1 MVVVDET
8 DAQKRQRQKSEDE
21 ISLSDTTGR
30 ISQAGFSRDVAAGL
44 RQDSIQ
50 MAKQLAVASKR
61 FSALINTDKVS
72 TKKTVH

>member
-8 DAQKRQRQKSEDE
+8 DAQKKQRQKSEE
-21 ISLSDTTGR
+21 EMSLSDTTGR

-61 FSALINTDKVS
+61 FSALINEKGA